1 MRVIVIGSGIGGLT
15 AAIALRQAGHDAQ
28 VYEQAPAIG
37 EVGAGVQIGPNASK
51 VLGRLGLAERLAEVG
66 VRPVK
71 SDLRRWQ
78 DGRILWSQP
87 LGETVAERFGAP
99 YYHVYRPDL
108 ISLLGDAVPPEV
120 VHLGHRAVRFTEADD
135 RVEVAFD
142 NGVVARGDLL
152 VGADGI
158 HSTVRA
164 LLFGPDSP
172 RFSGSIAYRG
182 LAPSD
187 RLAST
192 GVPRAGAWLGPHR
205 HFVHYTIAAGR
216 YMNFVGVVPG
226 GDWRVESWSAE
237 GKVAD
242 AIAEFDGWHP
252 MVRAIIDAADRVHRW
267 ALYDRE
273 PLAQWSR
280 GRVTLLGDAAHAM
293 LPFLA
298 QGACAAIE
306 DARML
311 ARCLAAV
318 DARSI
323 PAALRRYEELRKPR
337 TAAIQRGAYANATT
351 FHLPDGEEQGKRDA
365 RYAESAAQGAYAQRG
380 WLYDYDV
387 DVEPV

>member
-1 MRVIVIGSGIGGLT
+1 MRAIVIGAGIGGLT
-15 AAIALRQAGHDAQ
+15 AAIALRQAGHDVE

-51 VLGRLGLAERLAEVG
+51 ILARLGLGERLAAVG
-66 VRPVK
+66 VRPAR

-78 DGRILWSQP
+78 DGRILWTQP
-87 LGETVAERFGAP
+87 LGDRVTERFGAP

-108 ISLLGDAVPPEV
+108 IGLLADAVPAAV
-120 VHLGHRAVRFTEADD
+120 LHLGHRTVDVTETAHH
-135 RVEVAFD
+135 VEVAFD
-142 NGVVARGDLL
+142 NGVRARGDVV

-182 LAPSD
+182 LAPSA
-187 RLAST
+187 RLTDS
-192 GVPRAGAWLGPHR
+192 GVPRAGSWLGPQR

-237 GKVAD
+237 GKVTD
-242 AIAEFDGWHP
+242 ALAEFDGWHP
-252 MVRAIIDAADRVHRW
+252 TVRTIIDAADRVHRW

-273 PLAQWSR
+273 PLPRWSR

-311 ARCLAAV
+311 ARCLSAAGS
-318 DARSI
+318 SI
-323 PAALRRYEELRKPR
+323 PAALARYEALRTPR

-351 FHLPDGEEQGKRDA
+351 FHLPDGEAQQERDA
-365 RYAESAAQGAYAQRG
+365 RYAASMATDPYAQRG
-380 WLYDYDV
+380 WLYGYDV
-387 DVEPV
+387 DAEPV

>member
-1 MRVIVIGSGIGGLT
+1 MRAIVIGAGIGGLT

-37 EVGAGVQIGPNASK
+37 EVGAGVQIGPNASR
-51 VLGRLGLAERLAEVG
+51 VLARLGLGEALAAVG
-66 VRPVK
+66 VRPPR

-78 DGRILWSQP
+78 DGSILWTQP
-87 LGETVAERFGAP
+87 LADDVVERFGAP

-108 ISLLGDAVPPEV
+108 IALLGAAVPDEV
-120 VHLGHRAVRFTEADD
+120 VHLGHRAVEISHGDD
-135 RVEVAFD
+135 HIEVMFD
-142 NGVVARGDLL
+142 HGGVARGDVL

-158 HSTVRA
+158 HSTVRER
-164 LLFGPDSP
+164 LFGPESP

-182 LAPSD
+182 LAASE
-187 RLAST
+187 RLAGR
-192 GVPRAGAWLGPHR
+192 GVPRAGSWLGPHR

-242 AIAEFDGWHP
+242 ALAEFDGWHP
-252 MVRAIIDAADRVHRW
+252 AVRTIIDAADRVHRW

-273 PLAQWSR
+273 PLPRWSR
-280 GRVTLLGDAAHAM
+280 GRATLLGDAAHAM

-298 QGACAAIE
+298 QGACSAIE

-311 ARCLAAV
+311 ARCLAA
-318 DARSI
+318 AAPSSI
-323 PAALRRYEELRKPR
+323 PVALARYEELRKPR

-351 FHLPDGEEQGKRDA
+351 FHLPDGDEQRERDT
-365 RYAESAAQGAYAQRG
+365 RYAGSMTGDPYAQRG
-380 WLYDYDV
+380 WLYSYDV
-387 DVEPV
+387 DAEPV